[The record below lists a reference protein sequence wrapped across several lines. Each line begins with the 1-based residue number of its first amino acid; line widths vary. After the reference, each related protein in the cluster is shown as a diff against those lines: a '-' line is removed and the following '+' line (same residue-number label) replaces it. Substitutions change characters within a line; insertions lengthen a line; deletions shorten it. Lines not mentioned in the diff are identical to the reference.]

1 MLNIII
7 IHLLSILRDISIL
20 YECYKIFIVDE
31 LMIAI
36 IHTCYLSQMYKM
48 LIWPTTTTLL
58 PKNGNIYYL
67 FITQTRRR
75 NTIT

>member
-31 LMIAI
+31 LMIAF
-36 IHTCYLSQMYKM
+36 IHICYLSQIYKM
-48 LIWPTTTTLL
+48 LIWPTTTLL
-58 PKNGNIYYL
+58 PKMEIFTIYN
-67 FITQTRRR
+67 
-75 NTIT
+75 NTNEAT